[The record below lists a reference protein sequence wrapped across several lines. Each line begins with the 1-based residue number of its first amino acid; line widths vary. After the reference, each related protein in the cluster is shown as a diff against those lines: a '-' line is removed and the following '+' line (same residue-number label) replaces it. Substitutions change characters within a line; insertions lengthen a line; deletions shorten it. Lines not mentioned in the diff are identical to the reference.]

1 MFRLWDLDE
10 DTGFRGSEVTE
21 AQFWRKDE
29 AISPAELEYGIKKA
43 RLNNCVL
50 RKQVLMSCGALQSVM
65 ETSVGQTIRV
75 LRDHLLLVCALLCR
89 PSRKPER
96 RTWNVRV
103 VCLVAVKLGSRR

>member
-50 RKQVLMSCGALQSVM
+50 RKQVLWRITVCDGNLCWP
-65 ETSVGQTIRV
+65 
-75 LRDHLLLVCALLCR
+75 DHSSLEGSSATGVCI
-89 PSRKPER
+89 
-96 RTWNVRV
+96 
-103 VCLVAVKLGSRR
+103 AV